1 MATASKSGTNGAG
14 KGHGTRF
21 WVSFDFGL
29 GANYRSFYEWLDAKE
44 ASECGIG
51 MATFTSPLS
60 RDEIAIEIKK
70 VLGNQFRPRVY
81 LISMKYGGRFIL
93 GSRKASPWTGFAVR
107 NASVVDEV

>member
-1 MATASKSGTNGAG
+1 MASRAKTNGNG
-14 KGHGTRF
+14 KEPTKSRY

-29 GANYRSFYEWLDAKE
+29 GANHREFYEWLDAKD

-51 MATFTSPLS
+51 LATFTSALT
-60 RDEIAIEIKK
+60 REEIATEVKQ
-70 VLGNQFRPRVY
+70 LLRNQLRPRVY
-81 LISMKYGGRFIL
+81 LISLKHGGRFII

>member
-1 MATASKSGTNGAG
+1 MATTSKTNGNR
-14 KGHGTRF
+14 KGTGSRY

-29 GANYRSFYEWLDAKE
+29 GANHRELYEWLDAND

-51 MATFTSPLS
+51 LATFTSTRT
-60 RDEIAIEIKK
+60 RDEIAAEIKQ
-70 VLGNQFRPRVY
+70 VLRLRLRPRVY
-81 LISMKYGGRFIL
+81 LISMKNGGRFIL